1 MGVTNKIKK
10 RISNL
15 SSLIGITKPQKDRPV
30 WLQQYKNDPR
40 AISPDNE
47 TTETIINKMKL
58 LNQYDTDKIR
68 KYPNAAR
75 LFIRS
80 RAAQESQNAADSNEL
95 SADLQAA
102 YDNFYS
108 SPTRD
113 IVISNLIRYGH
124 VGTHVKVG
132 WFSPNT
138 GKEYILNIKIP
149 EHLNKPKGGGKSKR
163 VKRSKTCKSKRVKRS
178 KTCKNRIHKR
188 RN

>member
-1 MGVTNKIKK
+1 
-10 RISNL
+10 
-15 SSLIGITKPQKDRPV
+15 
-30 WLQQYKNDPR
+30 
-40 AISPDNE
+40 
-47 TTETIINKMKL
+47 

-80 RAAQESQNAADSNEL
+80 RAAQESQNAADSNAL

-102 YDNFYS
+102 YDHFYS

-113 IVISNLIRYGH
+113 IVISNLIMSGRINPDR
-124 VGTHVKVG
+124 THVNVG
-132 WFSPNT
+132 WPSPNT
-138 GKEYILNIKIP
+138 GKEYILQIPVP

-163 VKRSKTCKSKRVKRS
+163 VKRTKRSKRS
-178 KTCKNRIHKR
+178 KTRKNRVHKR